1 MAQQSANHCMHHVIL
16 VEIFQALLHTEAL
29 GENVPLQFVSHPFL
43 LCLGLVMC
51 VLVRIHLHL
60 HYPWGRSHSLFLL
73 TCLIFSR
80 SYSHLQKSKQVPSLE
95 YLRWNSKCWSN
106 STQKHLLIDI
116 KYSKFKHFFRYRKT
130 AIQMKII
137 NSKAFFT
144 ATKKKVVIFP
154 YLSVILLYIY
164 LQDIR
169 IKMRQILFFW
179 NTSDI
184 FLSSVFARKL
194 CKKIMHQSDNWEI
207 IRRKMRE

>member
-80 SYSHLQKSKQVPSLE
+80 SYSHLQNLKQVPSLE
-95 YLRWNSKCWSN
+95 NLRWNSKCRFN
-106 STQKHLLIDI
+106 STQNHLLIDRI
-116 KYSKFKHFFRYRKT
+116 YPQFNHFPRL
-130 AIQMKII
+130 I
-137 NSKAFFT
+137 
-144 ATKKKVVIFP
+144 
-154 YLSVILLYIY
+154 
-164 LQDIR
+164 
-169 IKMRQILFFW
+169 
-179 NTSDI
+179 
-184 FLSSVFARKL
+184 
-194 CKKIMHQSDNWEI
+194 
-207 IRRKMRE
+207 